1 MIGKK
6 VAFKNIPF
14 FWTRNYEKAI
24 TYVGHCEEVDEIHIE
39 GSLENND
46 FIAYFIKGDKVEAIS
61 S

>member
-1 MIGKK
+1 M
-6 VAFKNIPF
+6 AFKNIPF